1 MVIYLVLFAPATMVF
16 DAVTHWCCHTVLP
29 ALTTHLG
36 LDGHD
41 LGDAVIVLLAVLL
54 AASGTSIA
62 FGVVRAGY
70 AVRRLM
76 AAETLG
82 RGPQGSVIVGG
93 SKVVMAA
100 AGYTRPRLVV
110 SVGAL
115 AKLDDD
121 ELAAGLDHERGHI
134 TRRHRRIL
142 LAAELFA
149 ASAGACPADAWAI
162 RRHERA
168 ALARVICKSA
178 MSHLA
183 PSPRYGLL
191 TGEHDVTRRLDEL
204 INAPDRVAPDERPEE
219 QRRKSPKS
227 RRSPAP
233 GPRSTAQPI
242 EMATAAGQG
251 PPESGRRAAVA
262 RGEDPASATT
272 PRAYYKVSDVPLR
285 SVVHPLGSKR
295 RPKSPAVP
303 RRAGSTAPFPTRR
316 SIKSRANRPL
326 IFRTRSVE

>member
-1 MVIYLVLFAPATMVF
+1 MTPSTAAALWTVSLALRALSAVFVVISLVLFAPATTVF
-16 DAVTHWCCHTVLP
+16 DAVTHWCWHTVLP
-29 ALTTHLG
+29 ALTMHLG

-41 LGDAVIVLLAVLL
+41 LGDAVIVLPAVLL

-82 RGPQGSVIVGG
+82 RGPQGSVIVGA
-93 SKVVMAA
+93 SEVVMAA

-134 TRRHRRIL
+134 TRGHRWIL
-142 LAAELFA
+142 LAAELFRGLGRCVP
-149 ASAGACPADAWAI
+149 GARHAKRQLAFHLERDADAWAI

-183 PSPRYGLL
+183 PSPGYGLL

-204 INAPDRVAPDERPEE
+204 INAPGGVTGLRARLV
-219 QRRKSPKS
+219 QL
-227 RRSPAP
+227 
-233 GPRSTAQPI
+233 G
-242 EMATAAGQG
+242 AALG
-251 PPESGRRAAVA
+251 AALVLLLA
-262 RGEDPASATT
+262 I
-272 PRAYYKVSDVPLR
+272 
-285 SVVHPLGSKR
+285 
-295 RPKSPAVP
+295 AVP
-303 RRAGSTAPFPTRR
+303 ATIASGYASGHVGTSGATHCR
-316 SIKSRANRPL
+316 
-326 IFRTRSVE
+326 E